1 MDKIDKIRQEIKRRY
16 DYENEMYHKKKPD
29 GRPNDGWAESLAI
42 MGVLEELLTFLDTLS
57 EEPDKSL
64 GEAAEKKY
72 PVYWKDYPKDGI
84 ARSELSYDTNKQCRE
99 AFIAGAEWQYQKD
112 RGEFA
117 KIKAKTWCEGFDA
130 HKEQMLKDAV
140 EAEVLYFG
148 ETQDVSRTI
157 KIPQMQEWLK
167 PFKDG
172 DKVRIVIL
180 KQNEE

>member
-1 MDKIDKIRQEIKRRY
+1 MDKIDKIRQEIKRRH

-29 GRPNDGWAESLAI
+29 GRSNDGWAESLAI

-64 GEAAEKKY
+64 EEAAEKYSDKY
-72 PVYWKDYPKDGI
+72 CSDWAYRLEYED
-84 ARSELSYDTNKQCRE
+84 

-130 HKEQMLKDAV
+130 HKEQMLKDSV
-140 EAEVLYFG
+140 EGRVFMSFAPGHNQMVMA
-148 ETQDVSRTI
+148 DVDLPTNT
-157 KIPQMQEWLK
+157 
-167 PFKDG
+167 
-172 DKVRIVIL
+172 KVRIVVL
-180 KQNEE
+180 KEKEE